1 MRASTGVDRARTGNS
16 VLGRLLRNRRAG
28 ESGMAWNLPGLA
40 GPETLTVTSDGF
52 ADGEPIP
59 AEHAGKILGN
69 RGLSPQLAWS
79 AVPDGTAG
87 VLLVMQDIDAVS
99 GQPFIHCL
107 ATIDPLVTSLDPGAL
122 SGQRPGVGV
131 QVFRSSM
138 GRGYL
143 GPAPVKGHGPHH
155 YVFQVFALGSE
166 VSTPDGASADQ
177 SRPSAVLAGVAGPVL
192 ARGRLTGTYER

>member
-1 MRASTGVDRARTGNS
+1 
-16 VLGRLLRNRRAG
+16 VLGKLLRNRRAG
-28 ESGMAWNLPGLA
+28 ETGMAWNLPGLA
-40 GPETLTVTSDGF
+40 GPETLTVTSDAF
-52 ADGEPIP
+52 ANGDPIP
-59 AEHAGKILGN
+59 AAHAGKILGN

-79 AVPDGTAG
+79 AVPAGTAG
-87 VLLVMQDIDAVS
+87 VLLVMEDTDAVS

-107 ATIDPLVTSLDPGAL
+107 AAIDPLVRSLDPGAL

-131 QVFRSSM
+131 EVFRSSM

-155 YVFQVFALGSE
+155 YAFQVFALATKTE
-166 VSTPDGASADQ
+166 TPGAAA
-177 SRPSAVLAGVAGPVL
+177 REPKPRALLAGITGPVL